1 MIKVRF
7 FILLAFVLVYEKNLA
22 QAQDS
27 ISFDYRKFIVDSFGF
42 EPGRSNYL
50 IYGINEEYILLFI
63 EESFIKSYFIS
74 RASGQLID
82 STTFTKNKIWIRA
95 FDPKC
100 YRQSGDSDS
109 SKESARK
116 FIIYLRK
123 DNVVNLKI
131 PVSIGHGNARSD
143 EKFSINKKVHNLLFN
158 HLLYYQT
165 KNK

>member
-1 MIKVRF
+1 MRF

-27 ISFDYRKFIVDSFGF
+27 ISFDYKKFVMDSFGF
-42 EPGRSNYL
+42 VPGRSNYL
-50 IYGINEEYILLFI
+50 IYGINEEYILLFN
-63 EESFIKSYFIS
+63 EESFIKSYFFSKES
-74 RASGQLID
+74 RQLID
-82 STTFTKNKIWIRA
+82 STTFTKNKIWTRA

-123 DNVVNLKI
+123 DNVVVNLKI
-131 PVSIGHGNARSD
+131 PVLIGHGNARSD
-143 EKFSINKKVHNLLFN
+143 EKFPINKKVHNLLFN